1 MLRQKTWAVYHSVF
15 FAQSSNL
22 VRVFFLAIFL
32 FPYYAFYKRV
42 IGKLAMLIKRTI
54 YNQRLECAAI
64 EIIANKQ
71 AQEHGEL
78 FEHFATIQRNTA
90 KHLPLFIPYALKFL
104 VEHPETPI
112 EQPIVL
118 KLHAGDIE
126 TSCPRKELESLPYR
140 LALLIDNPQ
149 QLAWLNFADYVALS
163 EHLMTAA
170 NVTKVVSYSQA
181 KQRKVIAYDLSH
193 PNSFERS
200 KAMGM
205 DFYCGDF
212 LFHPQAPE
220 KTEIAANKLNL
231 LELITT
237 LQQQET
243 NMDAI
248 INLIQTDPM
257 LSYQLLKVANSVAF
271 SGYQDIESIQ
281 QAVVR
286 LGIFNLKN
294 WVMVLSMTNVSNK
307 PLQIVESGL
316 IRAQMAQKIAE
327 TQPDLCAQSAYT
339 AGLLSVLDSL
349 MDTPLENLIDKIT
362 LAAEIK
368 LALLS
373 RKGPLGKILD
383 IVIAYEEGHWE
394 HFKETEY
401 FGLDLSQLY
410 IDCLEQ
416 ISLGT
421 KAMSERK

>member
-1 MLRQKTWAVYHSVF
+1 
-15 FAQSSNL
+15 
-22 VRVFFLAIFL
+22 
-32 FPYYAFYKRV
+32 
-42 IGKLAMLIKRTI
+42 MLIKRTI
-54 YNQRLECAAI
+54 YNQRLECAAV
-64 EIIANKQ
+64 EIIANRQ

-90 KHLPLFIPYALKFL
+90 KHIPIFVPYALKFL
-104 VEHPETPI
+104 IEHAETPI

-118 KLHAGDIE
+118 KLHAADID
-126 TSCPRKELESLPYR
+126 SLCPREELELTPYR
-140 LALLIDNPQ
+140 VALLIDNPQ
-149 QLAWLNFADYVALS
+149 QLAWLNFADYIALS
-163 EHLMTAA
+163 EHLMSAA
-170 NVTKVVSYSQA
+170 NVSKVVTYSQA

-200 KAMGM
+200 KTMGM
-205 DFYCGDF
+205 DLYCGDF
-212 LFHPQAPE
+212 LFHPQSPE

-243 NMDAI
+243 DMDTI
-248 INLIQTDPM
+248 VTLIQTDPM

-286 LGIFNLKN
+286 LGILNLKN
-294 WVMVLSMTNVSNK
+294 WVMVLSMTNVSSK

-316 IRAQMAQKIAE
+316 IRAQMAQKLAE
-327 TQPDLCAQSAYT
+327 TQPELCAQSAYT

-362 LAAEIK
+362 LANDIK
-368 LALLS
+368 IALLS
-373 RKGPLGKILD
+373 RKGPIGKILE

-394 HFKETEY
+394 DLKESEY
-401 FGLDLSQLY
+401 FGLDLSKVY

-416 ISLGT
+416 VSLGT
-421 KAMSERK
+421 KAMTERK

>member
-1 MLRQKTWAVYHSVF
+1 
-15 FAQSSNL
+15 
-22 VRVFFLAIFL
+22 
-32 FPYYAFYKRV
+32 
-42 IGKLAMLIKRTI
+42 MLIKRTI
-54 YNQRLECAAI
+54 YNQRLECAGI

-71 AQEHGEL
+71 AQEHGDI

-104 VEHPETPI
+104 VEKAESPI

-118 KLHAGDIE
+118 KLHAADIN
-126 TSCPRKELESLPYR
+126 TSCPREELETSPYR
-140 LALLIDNPQ
+140 LALLIDSPQ

-170 NVTKVVSYSQA
+170 NVSKVVKYSHER
-181 KQRKVIAYDLSH
+181 QRKVIAYDLSH

-200 KAMGM
+200 KAMEM

-212 LFHPQAPE
+212 LFHPQSPE

-231 LELITT
+231 LELITK
-237 LQQQET
+237 LQQQDINMET
-243 NMDAI
+243 VI
-248 INLIQTDPM
+248 GLIQSDPM

-307 PLQIVESGL
+307 PLEIVESGL
-316 IRAQMAQKIAE
+316 IRAHMAQKLAE
-327 TQPDLCAQSAYT
+327 TQPELCAQSAYT

-349 MDTPLENLIDKIT
+349 MDSPLENLIDKIT
-362 LAAEIK
+362 LSAEIK

-373 RKGPLGKILD
+373 RKGPIGKILD

-394 HFKETEY
+394 DLPETEY
-401 FGLDLSQLY
+401 FGLDLSKVY

-416 ISLGT
+416 VSLGT
-421 KAMSERK
+421 KTMSEGK